1 MISSNKTVQLRGHSF
16 AIDVSIVSH
25 ESLTVTL
32 AGEGSAWRGSFSAQ
46 YIEDVTKKTGNF
58 KRFSVFAEMVQAAL
72 EGSAPGL
79 ALDLISAADLAGTN
93 ATTHTLLPVVAHE
106 RLYLVVTY
114 AAAFDRCVC
123 SCDSFL

>member
-72 EGSAPGL
+72 EESAPGL
-79 ALDLISAADLAGTN
+79 ALDLISAADLVGA
-93 ATTHTLLPVVAHE
+93 AVTHTLPPVVAHE